1 MSSSRVETVLVVDDD
16 ADTRANLRDVLELDD
31 YRVETAATA
40 SELWTRSDWSKV
52 SIVILDRRLPD
63 GNAREILPRLKAVA
77 PHVSVIIITGFAD
90 LESAMAALR
99 HGAEDYILKPINVEE
114 LRTRLGHV
122 AERRRTQR
130 ALEESEQRFRQFAE
144 NIDQVFW
151 MYSEDAQTVYYVSPA
166 YETIWGRSRASLYEN
181 PHSWVDAIH
190 PDDRARAERFYA
202 ATAAGGGFDEE
213 YRVLRPDGSIRWVR
227 DRMFLVE
234 GSAGTGR
241 LLAGIAADVTERK
254 ESAERAL
261 QAERLAAIGETM
273 TGLAHESRNALQR
286 SKACLEM
293 LVLEVE
299 DRPEALDLVARAMRA
314 QNHLQQLYEEV
325 RQYAAPIVLERER
338 VNLCG
343 LWREVWADVTQTHS
357 EKRIALREECDGV
370 APESEVDRFAMG
382 RVFRNILENAVDAA
396 PDNSEI
402 CIHLSSHSCDNGPRL
417 RIAFRDKGP
426 GIPREHHDRIFD
438 PFFTTKTKGTGLG
451 MAIAQRIVHSHG
463 GQIAVEEQTEGGTEI
478 AVTLPRGNV

>member
-31 YRVETAATA
+31 YQVETAATA
-40 SELWTRSDWSKV
+40 AELWARRDWSKI

-63 GNAREILPRLKAVA
+63 GNAPEILPRLKSVA
-77 PHVSVIIITGFAD
+77 PHVAVIMITGFAD
-90 LESAMAALR
+90 LESAIAALR
-99 HGAEDYILKPINVEE
+99 HGAEDYILKPINVED
-114 LRTRLGHV
+114 LRARLERV

-130 ALEESEQRFRQFAE
+130 ALEESEQRFRRFAE

-151 MYSEDAQTVYYVSPA
+151 MCSEDAQTIYYVSPA
-166 YETIWGRSRASLYEN
+166 YETIWGRSLASLYEN
-181 PHSWVDAIH
+181 PHSWVEAVH
-190 PDDRARAERFYA
+190 PEDRPRAERFYSS
-202 ATAAGGGFDEE
+202 TAAGGGFDEE
-213 YRVLRPDGSIRWVR
+213 YRVVRPDGSIRWVR

-234 GSAGTGR
+234 GSGETGR
-241 LLAGIAADVTERK
+241 LLTGIAADITERK
-254 ESAERAL
+254 ESAQRAL

-293 LVLEVE
+293 LVFEVE

-357 EKRIALREECDGV
+357 DKRITLREECDGV
-370 APESEVDRFAMG
+370 AAECEVDRFAIG
-382 RVFRNILENAVDAA
+382 RVFRNILENAIDAA
-396 PDNSEI
+396 PDKSEV
-402 CIHLSSHSCDNGPRL
+402 CIRLSGLRAEGAPAV
-417 RIAFRDKGP
+417 RIAFCDQGP
-426 GIPREHHDRIFD
+426 GIPREHRGRIFE

-451 MAIAQRIVHSHG
+451 MAIALRIVHSHG
-463 GQIAVEEQTEGGTEI
+463 GHIAVDERSEGGAEI
-478 AVTLPRGNV
+478 AITLPRGNV

>member
-1 MSSSRVETVLVVDDD
+1 MSSSGLETVLVVDDD
-16 ADTRANLRDVLELDD
+16 ADTRANLRDVLELDN

-40 SELWTRSDWSKV
+40 AELWARHDWSEI

-63 GNAREILPRLKAVA
+63 GNAQDILPRLMSAA
-77 PHVSVIIITGFAD
+77 PHAAVIIITGFAD

-114 LRTRLGHV
+114 LRNRLGHV
-122 AERRRTQR
+122 AGRRRSQR
-130 ALEESEQRFRQFAE
+130 ALEESEQRFRRFAE

-151 MYSEDAQTVYYVSPA
+151 MCSEDAQTVYYVSPA
-166 YETIWGRSRASLYEN
+166 YETIWGRSLASLYAN
-181 PHSWVDAIH
+181 PHGWVESVH
-190 PDDRARAERFYA
+190 PEDRERAERFYSA
-202 ATAAGGGFDEE
+202 AAGRGFDEE
-213 YRVLRPDGSIRWVR
+213 YRVVRPDGSIRWVR

-234 GSAGTGR
+234 GSAETGR
-241 LLAGIAADVTERK
+241 LLAGIAADITERK

-299 DRPEALDLVARAMRA
+299 DRPEALDLIARAMRA

-338 VNLCG
+338 VDLCG

-357 EKRIALREECDGV
+357 NKRITLREEINGT
-370 APESEVDRFAMG
+370 PSECEADRFAIG
-382 RVFRNILENAVDAA
+382 RVFRNILENAIDAA

-402 CIHLSSHSCDNGPRL
+402 CIHLSPQRLVAAPSVRISFCDQ
-417 RIAFRDKGP
+417 GP
-426 GIPREHHDRIFD
+426 GIPVEHRSRIFQ

-463 GQIAVEEQTEGGTEI
+463 GQIAVEERSVGGAEI
-478 AVTLPRGNV
+478 AVTLPRGTV